1 MDQKVETED
10 SEFVRFWNEVLVPKF
25 IDWKHVL
32 VGGLSQ
38 HSEGV
43 LPLLDIK
50 SGDRV
55 LDAGAGFGDTACML
69 AERVGPEGAVVAMDC
84 CDAFLEYGRQ
94 EAASRG
100 LDNVRFEVAD
110 VETHPF
116 AGEYDMVFSRFGTMF
131 FSNPVPALRNMRMAL
146 RPGGRMTHIVWR
158 QRSDNPWLN
167 AAKDIV
173 LEHLPP
179 PDDDAQS
186 CGPGPFS
193 MANEDM
199 VRGMMKAA
207 GFEDITFDRVDASVR
222 MGNDIEDSI
231 GFQMA
236 LGPAGEVVREAG
248 DIAVEKD
255 ADIRA
260 DLRELLAPHVT
271 EDGVWMGSSSWVIS
285 ARNPG

>member
-1 MDQKVETED
+1 MDQKVESED
-10 SEFVRFWNEVLVPKF
+10 SEFVKFWNEVLVPKF

-43 LPLLDIK
+43 LPLLEIYH
-50 SGDRV
+50 GDRV

-69 AERVGPEGAVVAMDC
+69 AERVGPEGEVVGMDC
-84 CDAFLEYGRQ
+84 CDAFLEFGR
-94 EAASRG
+94 EDAARRS

-110 VETHPF
+110 VETYPF
-116 AGEYDMVFSRFGTMF
+116 QGDYDMVFSRFGTMF

-146 RPGGRMTHIVWR
+146 KPGGRLTHIVWR
-158 QRSDNPWLN
+158 ARADNPWLN
-167 AAKDIV
+167 AAKDVV
-173 LEHLPP
+173 LAHLPP

-193 MANEDM
+193 MANEEM
-199 VRGMMKAA
+199 VRGMMKSA

-248 DIAVEKD
+248 DVATQKD
-255 ADIRA
+255 AEIRA
-260 DLRELLAPHVT
+260 DLRELLRPHAT
-271 EDGVWMGSSSWVIS
+271 DDGVWMDSSSWVIS